1 MFLEGYKRNW
11 LYTEGYAFEDRM
23 IDDLSVS
30 LTSRLRSLKY
40 DYLGPGV
47 HLPHTRAF
55 QKAMEQEE
63 GDEEEEKETK
73 PDPLHQLILHFSR
86 TALTEK
92 RWIVRSG
99 SEMPLGLIPSEVIA
113 LILSNIQ

>member
-11 LYTEGYAFEDRM
+11 LHSEGYSFEDRM

-30 LTSRLRSLKY
+30 VTSHLFHLELFFSVPSLAVFS
-40 DYLGPGV
+40 PC
-47 HLPHTRAF
+47 AS

-92 RWIVRSG
+92 RLDKS
-99 SEMPLGLIPSEVIA
+99 SLIK
-113 LILSNIQ
+113 QH

>member
-11 LYTEGYAFEDRM
+11 LYTEGYSFEDRM

-30 LTSRLRSLKY
+30 VISHLCHLRLLFWAI
-40 DYLGPGV
+40 V
-47 HLPHTRAF
+47 HSSSPSES

-92 RWIVRSG
+92 RLDIS
-99 SEMPLGLIPSEVIA
+99 SLM
-113 LILSNIQ
+113 QHH

>member
-1 MFLEGYKRNW
+1 MSNPVIWIYLCFLPVSH
-11 LYTEGYAFEDRM
+11 
-23 IDDLSVS
+23 LSIS
-30 LTSRLRSLKY
+30 
-40 DYLGPGV
+40 
-47 HLPHTRAF
+47 HLL

-92 RWIVRSG
+92 R
-99 SEMPLGLIPSEVIA
+99 
-113 LILSNIQ
+113 

>member
-11 LYTEGYAFEDRM
+11 LYTEGYSFEDRM

-30 LTSRLRSLKY
+30 VISHLFHLRLLFWAI
-40 DYLGPGV
+40 V
-47 HLPHTRAF
+47 HSSSPF
-55 QKAMEQEE
+55 ESQKAMEQEE

-92 RWIVRSG
+92 RLDIS
-99 SEMPLGLIPSEVIA
+99 SLM
-113 LILSNIQ
+113 QHH

>member
-11 LYTEGYAFEDRM
+11 LHTEGYSFEDRM

-30 LTSRLRSLKY
+30 VSSRLLHLKLPFFSVQSLTRSCVCI
-40 DYLGPGV
+40 PS
-47 HLPHTRAF
+47 
-55 QKAMEQEE
+55 QKALEQEE

-92 RWIVRSG
+92 R
-99 SEMPLGLIPSEVIA
+99 
-113 LILSNIQ
+113 

>member
-11 LYTEGYAFEDRM
+11 LHSEGCSFEDRM

-30 LTSRLRSLKY
+30 VISYLFDLKMCFLECHY
-40 DYLGPGV
+40 SSSPC
-47 HLPHTRAF
+47 AC
-55 QKAMEQEE
+55 QKAMELEE
-63 GDEEEEKETK
+63 CDEEEEKESK

-92 RWIVRSG
+92 RLDMSLPMR
-99 SEMPLGLIPSEVIA
+99 PH
-113 LILSNIQ
+113 

>member
-11 LYTEGYAFEDRM
+11 LHSEGYSFEDRM
-23 IDDLSVS
+23 IDDLSVRDICLIWFFS
-30 LTSRLRSLKY
+30 SASTHPS
-40 DYLGPGV
+40 
-47 HLPHTRAF
+47 TFCTF

-92 RWIVRSG
+92 RLDTADATV
-99 SEMPLGLIPSEVIA
+99 
-113 LILSNIQ
+113 

>member
-1 MFLEGYKRNW
+1 MH
-11 LYTEGYAFEDRM
+11 
-23 IDDLSVS
+23 V
-30 LTSRLRSLKY
+30 
-40 DYLGPGV
+40 
-47 HLPHTRAF
+47 

-92 RWIVRSG
+92 R
-99 SEMPLGLIPSEVIA
+99 LGTSTRMKRTNVTRDSLFTIC
-113 LILSNIQ
+113 LLSSKPQ